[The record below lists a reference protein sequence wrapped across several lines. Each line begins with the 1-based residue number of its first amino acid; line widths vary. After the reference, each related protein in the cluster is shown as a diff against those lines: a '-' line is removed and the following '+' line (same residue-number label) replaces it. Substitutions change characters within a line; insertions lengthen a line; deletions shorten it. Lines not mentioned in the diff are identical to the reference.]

1 MNKKVLYGT
10 IVVMAMVI
18 GGLGTWIVTDN
29 LNDKAIEKKESSK
42 QQGNSAV
49 EDKMVKDIQDKFFP
63 DNEAIVTHSKKDD
76 EVSIIVTAKSDEML
90 SKIEDEAI
98 WEKTYKPLME
108 KVSKYV
114 ADNYGSKHKVKLSKP
129 KSDGKEYLLILVNG
143 SIQKDLFPYTKKEK
157 EKTVEVVQKTKEDT
171 QSAEEKMITD
181 INNKFFDENEA
192 NVSYTKEDGQEYILV
207 TAVSSDMST
216 AISDPTTWENYW
228 HGYIGNLKDYTVQNY
243 GTNYKL
249 KVVNSEGTTI
259 FLDENQSPD
268 TSGEDI
274 YIEVTNEIVRQFGDT
289 FEVDVNG
296 ASDSSYRYYF
306 FVIQNT
312 QLDQMFG
319 PMYNLDDNVIDEY
332 HSVYV
337 DQLSDK
343 LTVIS
348 NNYPNK
354 EIEVSIISPTNLKDV
369 VTRWTN
375 GKVVYDMFQ

>member
-1 MNKKVLYGT
+1 
-10 IVVMAMVI
+10 MAMVI

-274 YIEVTNEIVRQFGDT
+274 YIEVTNEMVRQFGDT

-312 QLDQMFG
+312 QLDQMFS